1 LVLINPANIAIVTN
15 KEGCNLKNY
24 CLIVLLTL
32 GNCLAYAEESII
44 EVITLYNR
52 PASEI
57 QPLLSPLLDGTDQ
70 VRADGAN
77 LLIKTTPERLANIQD
92 LVKQLDVRQNNFL
105 ITVVQSRQTSAADL
119 NAALRAKLAMQNNR
133 LGDSN
138 IEMMGHIYQ
147 TQDSEANESTQQLR
161 TLEGAPAVIKIGKV
175 YPVQNAQVYQNG
187 YGNMAVTTN
196 TQMVEASTGFVVTPR
211 LTGQQVTLDVAPWSD
226 AMNGRGQI
234 ETQSAQS
241 TLRVNLGEWVE
252 LGGINET
259 ESYNSTGAPSR
270 IRQTNDNQMH
280 ILVKVDKAN

>member
-1 LVLINPANIAIVTN
+1 
-15 KEGCNLKNY
+15 LKKY

-77 LLIKTTPERLANIQD
+77 LLIKTTPERFANIQD

-147 TQDSEANESTQQLR
+147 TQDNEANESTQQLR
-161 TLEGAPAVIKIGKV
+161 TLEGSPAVIKIGKV

-252 LGGINET
+252 LGGVNET
-259 ESYNSTGAPSR
+259 ESYNSTGAPAR